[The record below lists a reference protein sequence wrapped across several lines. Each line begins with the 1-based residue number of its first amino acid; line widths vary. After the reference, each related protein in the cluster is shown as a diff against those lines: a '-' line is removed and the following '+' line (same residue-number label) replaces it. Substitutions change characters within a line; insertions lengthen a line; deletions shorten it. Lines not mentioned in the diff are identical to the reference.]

1 MQPQHPQLAVSAA
14 IFRDGKI
21 LLVRRARSPAKG
33 FYSLPGGRV
42 EFGETLHAALHREV
56 DEETALK
63 IEIVGLAG
71 WREVVPGTTGGGHYL
86 IMSFAARWMAG
97 EPVLNDE
104 HDDFKWLDPDA
115 LGDLKTTGGLQEV
128 IQSARGILGLTT
140 LKPRLASSALKR
152 HITGAPD
159 PFMSKHLLAIFLLI
173 SVCISGPARA
183 QDAAAPFDGDLQR
196 LAEILGTL
204 HYLRG
209 ICGTNEGPKWRNEMQ
224 ALIDAETPSGDRRAR
239 MIAGFN
245 RGYNG
250 FQQTYRT
257 CTPAATVAI
266 RRYIEE
272 GSKISRDLT
281 ARYAN

>member
-1 MQPQHPQLAVSAA
+1 MRKKFLAVFIVLSAC
-14 IFRDGKI
+14 
-21 LLVRRARSPAKG
+21 
-33 FYSLPGGRV
+33 SL
-42 EFGETLHAALHREV
+42 
-56 DEETALK
+56 
-63 IEIVGLAG
+63 
-71 WREVVPGTTGGGHYL
+71 
-86 IMSFAARWMAG
+86 
-97 EPVLNDE
+97 
-104 HDDFKWLDPDA
+104 
-115 LGDLKTTGGLQEV
+115 
-128 IQSARGILGLTT
+128 
-140 LKPRLASSALKR
+140 
-152 HITGAPD
+152 
-159 PFMSKHLLAIFLLI
+159 
-173 SVCISGPARA
+173 GPARA
-183 QDAAAPFDGDLQR
+183 EDAPAPFDGDLQR

-209 ICGTNEGPKWRNEMQ
+209 ICGANEGLKWRNEMQ

-257 CTPAATVAI
+257 CTPAAAVAI

>member
-1 MQPQHPQLAVSAA
+1 
-14 IFRDGKI
+14 
-21 LLVRRARSPAKG
+21 
-33 FYSLPGGRV
+33 
-42 EFGETLHAALHREV
+42 
-56 DEETALK
+56 
-63 IEIVGLAG
+63 
-71 WREVVPGTTGGGHYL
+71 
-86 IMSFAARWMAG
+86 
-97 EPVLNDE
+97 
-104 HDDFKWLDPDA
+104 
-115 LGDLKTTGGLQEV
+115 
-128 IQSARGILGLTT
+128 
-140 LKPRLASSALKR
+140 
-152 HITGAPD
+152 
-159 PFMSKHLLAIFLLI
+159 MSKHLLAIFLLI
-173 SVCISGPARA
+173 SVCISGPLRA

-209 ICGTNEGPKWRNEMQ
+209 ICGTNEGAKWRNEMQ

>member
-1 MQPQHPQLAVSAA
+1 MIKRFSA
-14 IFRDGKI
+14 
-21 LLVRRARSPAKG
+21 
-33 FYSLPGGRV
+33 
-42 EFGETLHAALHREV
+42 
-56 DEETALK
+56 
-63 IEIVGLAG
+63 
-71 WREVVPGTTGGGHYL
+71 
-86 IMSFAARWMAG
+86 
-97 EPVLNDE
+97 
-104 HDDFKWLDPDA
+104 
-115 LGDLKTTGGLQEV
+115 
-128 IQSARGILGLTT
+128 
-140 LKPRLASSALKR
+140 
-152 HITGAPD
+152 
-159 PFMSKHLLAIFLLI
+159 HLLAALMLV
-173 SVCISGPARA
+173 SACGLTAARA
-183 QDAAAPFDGDLQR
+183 QAQAPAPAQDAAPFDGDLQR
-196 LAEILGTL
+196 LAEILGAL

-209 ICGTNEGPKWRNEMQ
+209 ICGNNEGGKWRNQMQ

>member
-1 MQPQHPQLAVSAA
+1 MSKLCLAML
-14 IFRDGKI
+14 I
-21 LLVRRARSPAKG
+21 L
-33 FYSLPGGRV
+33 
-42 EFGETLHAALHREV
+42 
-56 DEETALK
+56 
-63 IEIVGLAG
+63 I
-71 WREVVPGTTGGGHYL
+71 
-86 IMSFAARWMAG
+86 
-97 EPVLNDE
+97 
-104 HDDFKWLDPDA
+104 
-115 LGDLKTTGGLQEV
+115 
-128 IQSARGILGLTT
+128 
-140 LKPRLASSALKR
+140 LAS
-152 HITGAPD
+152 AP
-159 PFMSKHLLAIFLLI
+159 
-173 SVCISGPARA
+173 VPARA

-209 ICGTNEGPKWRNEMQ
+209 ICGANDGAKWRNQIE
-224 ALIDAETPSGDRRAR
+224 ALIDAETPAGERRAR

-257 CTPAATVAI
+257 CTPAASVAI